1 MYNKIIALV
10 IIFTFISPIASATD
24 KLYDSSINQIEKKS
38 HIGSEIIEMIN
49 KINESLLYEYLKQL
63 TDIGP
68 RYTGSDNCKIAAK
81 YLNDE
86 FENLG
91 LYSFI
96 QPWKFLRRK
105 CQNVVA
111 TLNGTDTSS
120 DAVFIICAHYD
131 TIIFPLFNPNIEP
144 SVGANDDGSGIAAMM
159 AIANVFSQSSF
170 NHTIK
175 FIAFS
180 GEEVGL
186 FGSHYYAS
194 NAYENDENI
203 IAVLNLDTIGY
214 SYTEKEGNIFKLWLL
229 KRSEWIYDFVTNIC
243 EKYNEFFNFQVRKVP
258 TFGCDHGPF
267 IYYGYDGVLF
277 GQYASP
283 DGIHSANDTIDK
295 INFTYLEK
303 LTKCVLATLYE
314 LANEPITLQIRIIN
328 PREGYLHIFDRKPKR
343 LPQFNLFRLKYNG
356 LTFIFGKTTA
366 KVEVKLNEEI
376 ESILFTL
383 DGETIPNP
391 NISNKTEW
399 EINGFTRPLFGR
411 HILGVYVYTSSG
423 KIAYD
428 EMDLFIATLNY
439 DFKFIFPIKQ
449 H

>member
-1 MYNKIIALV
+1 MHSKIIVLV
-10 IIFTFISPIASATD
+10 IIISLIFPIVSAT
-24 KLYDSSINQIEKKS
+24 YRSYNSSINPIKKQS

-49 KINESLLYEYLKQL
+49 KINESLLYDYLKQL

-68 RYTGSDNCKIAAK
+68 RFTGSENCKIAAK
-81 YLNDE
+81 YINDE
-86 FENLG
+86 FENIG
-91 LYSFI
+91 LYSII
-96 QPWKFLRRK
+96 QPWKYLRRK

-131 TIIFPLFNPNIEP
+131 TITFPLHLPKEVH
-144 SVGANDDGSGIAAMM
+144 SVGANDDGSGIAAML
-159 AIANVFSQSSF
+159 AIAKAISQSSF

-186 FGSHYYAS
+186 FGSYYYAS

-214 SYTEKEGNIFKLWLL
+214 AYTEKDGNIFKLWLP

-243 EKYNEFFNFQVRKVP
+243 DKYNEFFNFQVKEVP
-258 TFGCDHGPF
+258 TFGCDHAPF
-267 IYYGYDGVLF
+267 INYGYDGVLF
-277 GQYASP
+277 GQYASQK
-283 DGIHSANDTIDK
+283 GIHTPDDTIDK
-295 INFTYLEK
+295 INFTYLK
-303 LTKCVLATLYE
+303 KITKCVLATLYE

-328 PREGYLHIFDRKPKR
+328 PKEGYLHFLNRKPRK
-343 LPQFNLFRLKYNG
+343 LPQFNAFRVKYNG
-356 LTFIFGKTTA
+356 LTFIIGRTTA
-366 KVEVKLNEEI
+366 KVEVKSSEEI
-376 ESILFTL
+376 ESILFII
-383 DGETIPNP
+383 DGETIPSS
-391 NISNKTEW
+391 IKSNKTEW
-399 EINGFTRPLFGR
+399 LINGFIRPLFGR
-411 HILGVYVYTSSG
+411 HTLGVYVYTSSG

-428 EMDLFIATLNY
+428 EMDLYMATLYYN
-439 DFKFIFPIKQ
+439 FKFIFPIKQ